1 LLETLLIAL
10 RFYPSVKAGA
20 SLHLG
25 NRDRADRHDTPRE
38 VVWRAWTDPEEVTK
52 WWGSEGFTTPRE
64 MIEFDLR
71 PGGVCRLTMVG
82 PDGQQ
87 YPNDGHYGI
96 VEPPDRFSF
105 GATVKDNPMM
115 QSNET
120 TVEFIALDDQRT
132 KVTVSSRMVCVEDLI
147 DMANAGWNGQLDKLT
162 QLLAS

>member
-1 LLETLLIAL
+1 
-10 RFYPSVKAGA
+10 
-20 SLHLG
+20 
-25 NRDRADRHDTPRE
+25 

-115 QSNET
+115 QSTRRPSNSLPST
-120 TVEFIALDDQRT
+120 TSAPR
-132 KVTVSSRMVCVEDLI
+132 
-147 DMANAGWNGQLDKLT
+147 
-162 QLLAS
+162 